1 MNETSSTLARGLFS
15 MELPKGKNEERYRS
29 GLGQLLQYRRGSLDP
44 CTYSYS
50 WFTRG
55 AHRPIKEFTRC
66 SEKSHAVV
74 AERWLEKHLK
84 EKGKSWQR
92 DSGMII
98 LPLSLK

>member
-1 MNETSSTLARGLFS
+1 MNEYKYRDITYTVARGLFNIR
-15 MELPKGKNEERYRS
+15 EVPWTHVCIPI
-29 GLGQLLQYRRGSLDP
+29 RGSLVKLIVP
-44 CTYSYS
+44 SKHS
-50 WFTRG
+50 LG
-55 AHRPIKEFTRC
+55 APDD

-92 DSGMII
+92 HSGMII